1 MFSSP
6 SLLFHSNTSLYMNLA
21 KGFKIPLF
29 RGGRKPGKRGG
40 LFCLLSSTR
49 SIIAAEFLRNV
60 VLALPGAPSA
70 WHHYY
75 CHLRV
80 SINSDLQLRALWRHS
95 RKRLSSRRLDLMS
108 MWMSA
113 RYLPN
118 VSISVLLADV
128 RFHTHVHINMCSV
141 TWKLSWNEITYIMIQ
156 SKGIHRR
163 KTFWGTSSKIAD
175 PTCPLTPLKLFLETY
190 WDIFVSAY
198 FCHCE
203 MFICPDQDKV
213 LAIAW
218 EHSQSRR
225 NWQKS
230 CCGVNIKMSQP
241 PHPIHPLT
249 CTTGHMV
256 IYRPWI
262 WAAPRTTTSCPP
274 PSPATTPLSSVDSV
288 VLVAPPA
295 LAAPTLRHSSL
306 SCMLP
311 TLTMRK
317 TLEHCHDW
325 SNNLLSSH

>member
-49 SIIAAEFLRNV
+49 SIIGVEFLRNA

-118 VSISVLLADV
+118 VSISVLL
-128 RFHTHVHINMCSV
+128 TCSQQYV
-141 TWKLSWNEITYIMIQ
+141 FCDLKVVQDFWTSKVKIRRITL
-156 SKGIHRR
+156 HN
-163 KTFWGTSSKIAD
+163 TT
-175 PTCPLTPLKLFLETY
+175 LKLQWFKR
-190 WDIFVSAY
+190 F
-198 FCHCE
+198 
-203 MFICPDQDKV
+203 
-213 LAIAW
+213 
-218 EHSQSRR
+218 
-225 NWQKS
+225 
-230 CCGVNIKMSQP
+230 
-241 PHPIHPLT
+241 
-249 CTTGHMV
+249 
-256 IYRPWI
+256 
-262 WAAPRTTTSCPP
+262 
-274 PSPATTPLSSVDSV
+274 
-288 VLVAPPA
+288 
-295 LAAPTLRHSSL
+295 
-306 SCMLP
+306 
-311 TLTMRK
+311 
-317 TLEHCHDW
+317 
-325 SNNLLSSH
+325 